1 MAELESP
8 EAMLKVVKFLSSLL
22 QRVAE
27 ANDVFRC
34 FDTQKVSIFHGLTR
48 PTISIQCYLERI
60 FKYANCS
67 PSCFIVAYVYLD
79 RFSQRQP
86 LLPINS
92 FNVHRLLIASV
103 LVSAKFMDDIQSPP
117 NIRCHCVFSGIA
129 IATGTVETVR
139 ACLIWKEIL
148 TEIGF
153 YNNAYYAKVGGISTA
168 EMNLLEVD
176 FLFGL
181 GFELN
186 VSTAT
191 FHRYCSYLQREMLL
205 EFPPLTAAPSPQGL
219 GRTEKLRFCVN
230 DEGSTH
236 HQQQQLAV

>member
-1 MAELESP
+1 MAELESS
-8 EAMLKVVKFLSSLL
+8 EVMLKVIKFLSSLL
-22 QRVAE
+22 HRVAE
-27 ANDVFRC
+27 ANDVFGC
-34 FDTQKVSIFHGLTR
+34 LDAQKISIFHGLTR
-48 PTISIQCYLERI
+48 PTISIHCYLERI

-67 PSCFIVAYVYLD
+67 PSCFVVAYVYLD
-79 RFSQRQP
+79 RFMQRQP

-103 LVSAKFMDDIQSPP
+103 LVSAKFMDDI
-117 NIRCHCVFSGIA
+117 
-129 IATGTVETVR
+129 
-139 ACLIWKEIL
+139 
-148 TEIGF
+148 F

-186 VSTAT
+186 VSTTT
-191 FHRYCSYLQREMLL
+191 FHRYCAYLQREMLL
-205 EFPPLTAAPSPQGL
+205 EFPPLTAAPSPLGL
-219 GRTEKLRFCVN
+219 GRTEKVRFYVN

-236 HQQQQLAV
+236 QQQLAV